1 MAKRKQE
8 LTMEEETEEEFMIR
22 ITQLRIWTIFKSD
35 FIVQVFSDERI
46 DEVLDMFKVIALI

>member
-46 DEVLDMFKVIALI
+46 DEVLDMFKVIAFI